1 VKNNINNLL
10 YEKIAK
16 IGRNVISAT
25 DIISI
30 YDDSF
35 LKIITIS
42 FSDSMLKITSN
53 NENNQIGSLN

>member
-1 VKNNINNLL
+1 MKNNINNLL